1 MLYLIT
7 GVARPH
13 PDADGSDQ
21 HGDAYR
27 SLAEASE
34 LMAGD
39 LRSAR
44 TAVGEANDGPGVS
57 AFTTRATVLVD
68 AFTDMAQAADRT
80 STAYHRA
87 ATLARQASTAMDTLN
102 LDATLALMATAR
114 RASTAQISQL
124 IQAVHEGFTFGK
136 GGSNRQDRIFVN
148 HRRGAFRRNRDALEP

>member
-114 RASTAQISQL
+114 SRSSSRPSDARCWASRAMRSRSSTKHSPSSISPPSW
-124 IQAVHEGFTFGK
+124 T
-136 GGSNRQDRIFVN
+136 
-148 HRRGAFRRNRDALEP
+148 